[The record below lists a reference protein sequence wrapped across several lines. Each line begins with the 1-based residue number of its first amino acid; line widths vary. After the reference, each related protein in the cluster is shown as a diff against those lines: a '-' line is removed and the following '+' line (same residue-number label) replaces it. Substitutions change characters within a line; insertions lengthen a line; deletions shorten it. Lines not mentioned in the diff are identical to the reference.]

1 MFEDE
6 YYMIHRHEID
16 FGVENHHRSKQKGLM

>member
-16 FGVENHHRSKQKGLM
+16 FGVENHHRSK